1 MRETLRFFYISKLN
15 GPKLKEFAQKMCA
28 NADTLWW
35 DSKECRTT
43 QRKRKNYSNHKTK
56 QKPKIFT
63 NNYIDEFL
71 CNISST
77 DNASD
82 DLDGERSDSNIDMLI
97 D

>member
-1 MRETLRFFYISKLN
+1 MRETLSFFCISKLS
-15 GPKLKEFAQKMCA
+15 GPELKEFAQKMCA
-28 NADTLWW
+28 NADTWW

-43 QRKRKNYSNHKTK
+43 QWKCKNYSNRQ
-56 QKPKIFT
+56 QKCT

-71 CNISST
+71 HKISST

-82 DLDGERSDSNIDMLI
+82 DLDVERSDSNIDMLI